1 MWDGEYTIGLKH
13 LKSLNY
19 LPAECEQMELISD
32 RITRLRQN
40 ENLEEAGRA
49 VLKYLG
55 ELKRP
60 YLTQVEQKL
69 LSLIELECEMEG

>member
-1 MWDGEYTIGLKH
+1 MGEFSCTVRTL
-13 LKSLNY
+13 
-19 LPAECEQMELISD
+19 Q
-32 RITRLRQN
+32 
-40 ENLEEAGRA
+40 EAGRA

-69 LSLIELECEMEG
+69 LSLIEFECEMES